1 LLSCPPLKQKAGSA
15 ADRARRRNVRTFPLL
30 ILLSFVA
37 VMSAANVA
45 VAAPPATAADMRAA
59 VQRSLPY
66 IEKVGVAWMNERKCN
81 SCHAVTFMVWSH
93 NEAAAHGLDVNRAKL
108 AEWTNWSLADSLSD
122 RRWFKL
128 RPASIDALKAAG
140 LSDAVLAKLKPL
152 IGKTYLTEAE
162 RDKALKAALGE
173 EDFARHRDAVIAQAR
188 LPNDGGG
195 ADTLAQLLLGRAA
208 QPEPAVKTQDYAVVR
223 SMLLDWRQPDG
234 AWLAAGQLPGLKWS
248 SPAEMNRATTL
259 WSILALS
266 RATDSGGD
274 AAANQRGALQSQK
287 ESEPGVTIQSLAL
300 RAIVAHDFDGA
311 DAVRAKTLAAELLA
325 RQNPDGGWSWT
336 TERKTSE
343 AFSTG
348 QALWALGRDGADP
361 AVQRAWKFL
370 LATQSPDG
378 SWPVPQEAINT
389 RPRKL
394 NVYNYWGTAWS
405 AIGILRTLPG

>member
-1 LLSCPPLKQKAGSA
+1 VKILP
-15 ADRARRRNVRTFPLL
+15 RL
-30 ILLSFVA
+30 ILLALVA
-37 VMSAANVA
+37 VTPASARGASA
-45 VAAPPATAADMRAA
+45 TAPAATAADMRAA

-93 NEAAAHGLDVNRAKL
+93 NEAAAHGLDVDRVKL
-108 AEWTNWSLADSLSD
+108 AQWTNWSLADSLSD

-140 LSDAVLAKLKPL
+140 ISDATLAKLKAL
-152 IGKTYLTEAE
+152 IGRTYLTEAE
-162 RDKALKAALGE
+162 CEKALKAALGE

-208 QPEPAVKTQDYAVVR
+208 QPDPAVKTQDYAVVR
-223 SMLLDWRQPDG
+223 SMLLAWRQPDG
-234 AWLAAGQLPGLKWS
+234 AWLAAGQLPGLKWP
-248 SPAEMNRATTL
+248 SPAEMNGATTL
-259 WSILALS
+259 WSTLALS
-266 RATDSGGD
+266 RAGDSGSD
-274 AAANQRGALQSQK
+274 VAANQRRALQSLK
-287 ESEPGVTIQSLAL
+287 ESEPAVTVQSLAL
-300 RAIVAHDFDGA
+300 GAIVAHDLGEPEGT
-311 DAVRAKTLAAELLA
+311 KTLAADLLA

-336 TERKTSE
+336 HDRKTSE

-348 QALWALGRDGADP
+348 QALWALGRIGRDGADP
-361 AVQRAWKFL
+361 AVGRAWKFL
-370 LATQSPDG
+370 LTTQSPDG

-405 AIGILRTLPG
+405 AIGVLQTLPGSS